1 MIGYCFILLI
11 KEVIRMKHIKN
22 AVLFSLFTLLVSF
35 ASSGV
40 IGPMC
45 ANMWYQP
52 KVPSSLLK

>member
-1 MIGYCFILLI
+1 
-11 KEVIRMKHIKN
+11 MKHIKN